1 MRNLPSPFGLKSP
14 FGFAARFF
22 GWIING
28 FTLEGTP
35 RTPSA
40 ATPTITG
47 TTLSGPYGTY
57 FATNTTTLAETEITL
72 NEITPTYELSAL
84 GTAGQQIDVEYANLS
99 SQSGIITIPGPA
111 ITPITVNQATSYTSA
126 TDATSYS
133 TNRTGFIGTYILAVY
148 SYSAGAGRH
157 VTGVTFDGNAMTRV
171 LGASETS
178 DIINP
183 SVTGQRV
190 SFWKYENV
198 SITTVVPIVVTTNN
212 TMSSLAWSAVN
223 LANADIATVAAS
235 GSAADNTASRSVTRP
250 VVDGGAL
257 LAIAGFVDGAS
268 GHDIS
273 VGIDTSISGL
283 IVVEGTVRKDDGY
296 KLFSADNPS
305 HTVTAVSSGVTKMLL
320 GVATVEPL

>member
-1 MRNLPSPFGLKSP
+1 MRNLLSPFGLKSP

-40 ATPTITG
+40 GTPTITG

-57 FATNTTTLAETEITL
+57 FATNTTTLVETEITL

-84 GTAGQQIDVEYANLS
+84 GTAGQQIDVEYVNLS

-133 TNRTGFIGTYILAVY
+133 TSRTGFIGVYILAVF
-148 SYSAGAGRH
+148 SQSSGAGRH
-157 VTGVTFDGNAMTRV
+157 VTGVTFNGTPLERV
-171 LGASETS
+171 LGADQTS

-183 SVTGQRV
+183 GSTGERL
-190 SFWKYENV
+190 SFWKLNN
-198 SITTVVPIVVTTNN
+198 TTVTTVQSFVVNCSN
-212 TMSSLAWSAVN
+212 TMSSLSWSAVN
-223 LANADIATVAAS
+223 LANADYSSVTAS

-250 VVDGGAL
+250 VVNGGAL
-257 LAIAGFVDGAS
+257 LAIAGFRDGAS

-273 VGIDTSISGL
+273 AGIDTSISGL
-283 IVVEGTVRKDDGY
+283 IVVEGVVRKDDGY
-296 KLFSADNPS
+296 KLFTADNPA